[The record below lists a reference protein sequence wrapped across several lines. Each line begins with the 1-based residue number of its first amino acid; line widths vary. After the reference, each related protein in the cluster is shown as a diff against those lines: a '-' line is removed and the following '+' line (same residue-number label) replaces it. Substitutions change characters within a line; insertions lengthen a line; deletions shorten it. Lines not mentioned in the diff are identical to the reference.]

1 MVEVGIAEYF
11 SIGEAIGIIGT
22 MFVVLYFSRKH
33 MQRLTLDVKTKVLND
48 LDEKVRK
55 MAEIII
61 EKPSMQ
67 KVIYRL
73 EKPAEELA
81 FAYYILFICSHAYT
95 MRQRKVLDDDE
106 WTGWLH
112 WMKNCFKYG
121 TIGEQW
127 EQIQS
132 ERWFNPDFENF
143 LNENI
148 IPRSAD
154 TKQTLYY
161 NCCISLLTFFCCW
174 NFNRITLLVDTLIT
188 ITMEN
193 GELIK
198 QVYLRFLV
206 VDFTNTTQI
215 GNNLYTSLRFQYHK

>member
-11 SIGEAIGIIGT
+11 GIGEAIGIIGT

-33 MQRLTLDVKTKVLND
+33 MQRLTVDVKTKVLND

-81 FAYYILFICSHAYT
+81 FAYYILFICSHAYA
-95 MRQRKVLDDDE
+95 MHQRKVLDDDE

-143 LNENI
+143 VNENI
-148 IPRSAD
+148 MPRSTD
-154 TKQTLYY
+154 SKQT
-161 NCCISLLTFFCCW
+161 
-174 NFNRITLLVDTLIT
+174 
-188 ITMEN
+188 
-193 GELIK
+193 
-198 QVYLRFLV
+198 
-206 VDFTNTTQI
+206 
-215 GNNLYTSLRFQYHK
+215 